1 MVIYGDHVAYKY
13 IFISNGYFY
22 INLFNSIQFIL
33 DIELIKI
40 NIIGSSG
47 RAFQLNHNV
56 LKLILEDYCISLS
69 F

>member
-1 MVIYGDHVAYKY
+1 MVIMWHIY
-13 IFISNGYFY
+13 IFLYSMGISTSTY
-22 INLFNSIQFIL
+22 SIQFIL

-56 LKLILEDYCISLS
+56 LKVILEDYRISLS